1 MNINE
6 KVIETEERTDSLEE
20 EVTELTKA
28 VSQINHFTELVE
40 SWNLPVWMIKVEKH
54 MTKQETNY
62 FWIKVLLAGAVITG
76 ALTGAAQVIN
86 ALNTVLP

>member
-6 KVIETEERTDSLEE
+6 KVIETEEKTDQLEDD
-20 EVTELTKA
+20 VTELQMA
-28 VSQINHFTELVE
+28 VIQINHFTETVE
-40 SWNLPVWMIKVEKH
+40 AWELPKWMVKVEKH

-76 ALTGAAQVIN
+76 ALTGVAQVIN
-86 ALNTVLP
+86 ALNSVLP